1 MIKFLPSI
9 LLVLLAVSTVSG
21 LQSGREAQNFQLKD
35 SHGKGFALSDFRGK
49 VVLLEFFASFC
60 GPCKPQLMELKD
72 IRTTY
77 PQEQLVMISIS
88 FDPSIDTDERLV
100 SLSRNVSASWTFAK
114 DTEGISDKYEIMI
127 GPTIILIDKAGMIRN
142 VHEGLT
148 KSKVLMPEIDLLLG
162 ETPPPPPQDNST
174 AMNSL
179 VAIMGIVI
187 VIVILL
193 RFARRRKSKS
203 RKTREQRR

>member
-1 MIKFLPSI
+1 MIKFLPSV

-35 SHGKGFALSDFRGK
+35 SQGKGFSLSDFRGK

-72 IRTTY
+72 IRATY
-77 PQEQLVMISIS
+77 PKEQLVMISIS
-88 FDPSIDTDERLV
+88 FDPSIDTDEKLI
-100 SLSRNVSASWTFAK
+100 SLSRNASASWTFAK

-148 KSKVLMPEIDLLLG
+148 KSKVLNPEIDQLLA
-162 ETPPPPPQDNST
+162 ETPPPQDNST
-174 AMNSL
+174 PMNSL
-179 VAIMGIVI
+179 VGIMGVIIVI
-187 VIVILL
+187 AILF
-193 RFARRRKSKS
+193 RFARRRKSKPQ
-203 RKTREQRR
+203 KTREQ

>member
-1 MIKFLPSI
+1 MMKFLPSV
-9 LLVLLAVSTVSG
+9 LLILLAVSTVSG

-35 SHGKGFALSDFRGK
+35 SHGNGFSLSDFRGK

-72 IRTTY
+72 IRATY

-88 FDPSIDTDERLV
+88 FDPSIDTDERLI
-100 SLSRNVSASWTFAK
+100 SLSRNASASWTFAK
-114 DTEGISDKYEIMI
+114 DTAGISDKYEIMI
-127 GPTIILIDKAGMIRN
+127 GPTIILIDKAGIIRN

-148 KSKVLMPEIDLLLG
+148 KSKVLIPEIDQLLG
-162 ETPPPPPQDNST
+162 ETPPPQDNPT

-179 VAIMGIVI
+179 VGIMGVII

-193 RFARRRKSKS
+193 RFARRRKSKPQ
-203 RKTREQRR
+203 KTREQRR

>member
-1 MIKFLPSI
+1 MIKFLPSV
-9 LLVLLAVSTVSG
+9 LLILLAVSTVSG

-35 SHGKGFALSDFRGK
+35 SHGNGFSLSDFRGK

-72 IRTTY
+72 IRATY

-88 FDPSIDTDERLV
+88 FDPSTDTDERLI

-114 DTEGISDKYEIMI
+114 DTAGISDKYEIMI
-127 GPTIILIDKAGMIRN
+127 GPTIILIDKAGIIRN

-148 KSKVLMPEIDLLLG
+148 KSKVLMPEIDQLLA
-162 ETPPPPPQDNST
+162 ETPPPQDNST

-179 VAIMGIVI
+179 VGIMGIII

-193 RFARRRKSKS
+193 RFARRRKSKPQ
-203 RKTREQRR
+203 KTREQRR